1 MWTIPN
7 KIAFRNRT
15 LYTHSATLL
24 HVSGMSA
31 WLEKL
36 PKGSEITLIW
46 EGGREKYDRLLGR
59 VTTPEGQY
67 MAEAYHSAGQWTQDT
82 L

>member
-15 LYTHSATLL
+15 LYTRSATLL